1 MVVAL
6 KDLSPGQRG
15 KVAQIRG
22 RGEVYARLLDM
33 GVTPGSLVE
42 MRRVAPLGDPIG
54 IKVRGYYL
62 SLRKQ
67 EAEKI
72 TVELL

>member
-6 KDLSPGQRG
+6 KDLSPGQKG
-15 KVAQIRG
+15 KVGRVAG
-22 RGEVYARLLDM
+22 RGEVFKRLIDM
-33 GVTPGSLVE
+33 GVTPGSPVE
-42 MRRVAPLGDPIG
+42 MRRVAPLGDPIE
-54 IKVRGYYL
+54 IKVRGYHL

-72 TVELL
+72 TIELL

>member
-6 KDLSPGQRG
+6 KELSPGQKG
-15 KVAQIRG
+15 KVRQVTG
-22 RGEVYARLLDM
+22 RGEVFKRLLDM
-33 GVTPGSLVE
+33 GLTPGSLIE
-42 MRRVAPLGDPIG
+42 MRRVAPLGDPLEITV
-54 IKVRGYYL
+54 KGYHL